1 MSLQNVK
8 FLCKLGW
15 IDKVK
20 KLLRNFIGKLSAGEM
35 TLESKK
41 NLETPKR
48 LLHEYCCTV
57 ILSSCPTFFF
67 LLDFR
72 CRTIHWKRE
81 IYIKSKRIF
90 LVPAQGGCGFNDEL
104 PERERNPFQALEA
117 PEYI

>member
-1 MSLQNVK
+1 MSLENVK

-15 IDKVK
+15 TDKVE

-48 LLHEYCCTV
+48 LLHAYCFTV
-57 ILSSCPTFFF
+57 IFSSCPTYFFF

-72 CRTIHWKRE
+72 CRPIHWKRE
-81 IYIKSKRIF
+81 INIGAMGKAVCSR
-90 LVPAQGGCGFNDEL
+90 L
-104 PERERNPFQALEA
+104 
-117 PEYI
+117 